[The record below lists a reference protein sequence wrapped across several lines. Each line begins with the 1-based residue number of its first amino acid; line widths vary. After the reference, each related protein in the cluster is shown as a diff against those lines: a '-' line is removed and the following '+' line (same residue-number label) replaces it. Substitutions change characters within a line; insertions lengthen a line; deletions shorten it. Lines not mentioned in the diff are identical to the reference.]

1 MNMKK
6 IRTLIVDDEPLAR
19 KTLRLLLKK
28 DSDILVVGEC
38 RNGKEAVDHIINKSP
53 DLVLLDI
60 QMPQMTGFEVIDTV
74 GADKMPAT
82 IFVTAYDSYALRAFE
97 KQALD
102 YLLKPFDDARFKRSL
117 QRAKKLLSSISF
129 GEFSQRLSLLLLE
142 KRVLGKKNTEEKY
155 IQRLLVKSRTGD
167 VLLKVPEIDWIAAA
181 DYCIEIHLHDAK
193 FLHRESLVALE
204 KKLDP
209 SVFVRIHRSFI
220 VNLDRV
226 KKILPTPYGDHIVVL
241 DKGTKLKLSR
251 AKRHLLE
258 QRI

>member
-1 MNMKK
+1 M
-6 IRTLIVDDEPLAR
+6 RSIVSRFLA
-19 KTLRLLLKK
+19 
-28 DSDILVVGEC
+28 
-38 RNGKEAVDHIINKSP
+38 
-53 DLVLLDI
+53 
-60 QMPQMTGFEVIDTV
+60 MF
-74 GADKMPAT
+74 
-82 IFVTAYDSYALRAFE
+82 F
-97 KQALD
+97 
-102 YLLKPFDDARFKRSL
+102 
-117 QRAKKLLSSISF
+117 
-129 GEFSQRLSLLLLE
+129 LSLFVLGFCE
-142 KRVLGKKNTEEKY
+142 ARTSAVQSKKRVY
-155 IQRLLVKSRTGD
+155 ICAPCG
-167 VLLKVPEIDWIAAA
+167 
-181 DYCIEIHLHDAK
+181 CNLHDAK